1 MDSAPILSREPSF
14 DILGSMA
21 TSHGGPTCP
30 VPCPFPLAPAAPR
43 QRATAIAGASRHLCL
58 PAQLHTP
65 LVGTGDTTAVGI
77 SEPPPRQVP
86 SPPRAPVT
94 RLPTGPNR
102 EGAGVSPK
110 PSLSA
115 KMRPA
120 QGACAPHGP
129 PNTVPVYAQWQLLQV
144 LPPLACLL
152 PDRSPSCPSV

>member
-1 MDSAPILSREPSF
+1 MPSPLSLPSGPSSAQAEGHRYS
-14 DILGSMA
+14 
-21 TSHGGPTCP
+21 C
-30 VPCPFPLAPAAPR
+30 
-43 QRATAIAGASRHLCL
+43 ASRYLCL
-58 PAQLHTP
+58 PAQLHAP

-102 EGAGVSPK
+102 EGTGVSPK
-110 PSLSA
+110 PFLSA

-129 PNTVPVYAQWQLLQV
+129 PNTFPVYAQWQLLQV